1 MFMTDFSAN
10 PLWVN
15 GAVFFVA
22 ATAVWWAGS
31 RLTHYADAISE
42 MTGLG
47 SALTG
52 MLLLGGITSL
62 PEIAVSVTASAVGS
76 AALSVNNIL
85 GGIAMQVVIIAIG
98 DAVLRRAAI
107 TSRIATPTVLLQA
120 VFSCFLLALVIAG
133 ILVGDMSVL
142 GVGLWSS
149 GIMLCA
155 VLLLWLISRYKGNE
169 RWRPDPTP
177 DEEPLAR
184 DRGIDNLRRA
194 ILLTCGFAAV
204 IVSAGY
210 VLARTG
216 EAIAHQ
222 SGLGESF
229 VGATL
234 VGATTSLPE
243 ISTVIT
249 AVRIRRYMLAFSD
262 IFGTNLFDCSLIFLI
277 DAVYSGPPVLNEVG
291 TFSAFGALLGITVTL
306 MYVSGLI
313 ERRDKTVFRLGIDS
327 WAVLGVYLGGLT
339 ILYSLR

>member
-1 MFMTDFSAN
+1 
-10 PLWVN
+10 
-15 GAVFFVA
+15 
-22 ATAVWWAGS
+22 
-31 RLTHYADAISE
+31 
-42 MTGLG
+42 
-47 SALTG
+47 
-52 MLLLGGITSL
+52 
-62 PEIAVSVTASAVGS
+62 
-76 AALSVNNIL
+76 
-85 GGIAMQVVIIAIG
+85 
-98 DAVLRRAAI
+98 
-107 TSRIATPTVLLQA
+107 
-120 VFSCFLLALVIAG
+120 
-133 ILVGDMSVL
+133 
-142 GVGLWSS
+142 
-149 GIMLCA
+149 
-155 VLLLWLISRYKGNE
+155 LISRYKGNE

-177 DEEPLAR
+177 DEEPL
-184 DRGIDNLRRA
+184 DGDGGIDNLRRA

-210 VLARTG
+210 VLAKTG

-222 SGLGESF
+222 SGLGENF

-291 TFSAFGALLGITVTL
+291 TFSSAFGALLGIIVTL

-313 ERRDKTVFRLGIDS
+313 ERRDKTMFRLGIDS
-327 WAVLGVYLGGLT
+327 WAVLGVYLGGLA